1 MKIIQNQKFFKRNL
15 AQLINELADP
25 SENSAANLAGGRL
38 IDFADDKSA
47 QNKSSGGLVFKNV
60 EFMNCDIGL
69 DNDLANPQTIS
80 GVNFIGCTFRSC
92 FFGPCVLR
100 DVLLE
105 NTCFNNYGILDS
117 VLFCRVKIKGK
128 ITSFRINKCG
138 FMTHKNPKLQRK
150 IDAFR
155 QDFYSRADWA
165 LDISEA
171 RLSSFDYDGI
181 PARLFVLDTS
191 TQFVVRRDKFHSL
204 NQLSEEFES
213 KFSYVTAYLKDFLE
227 DGREDIVLTVP
238 TSRPKKFRKPI
249 ADGLNELRALGLAE

>member
-1 MKIIQNQKFFKRNL
+1 M
-15 AQLINELADP
+15 
-25 SENSAANLAGGRL
+25 
-38 IDFADDKSA
+38 
-47 QNKSSGGLVFKNV
+47 
-60 EFMNCDIGL
+60 
-69 DNDLANPQTIS
+69 
-80 GVNFIGCTFRSC
+80 
-92 FFGPCVLR
+92 
-100 DVLLE
+100 
-105 NTCFNNYGILDS
+105 
-117 VLFCRVKIKGK
+117 LFCRVKIKGK

-138 FMTHKNPKLQRK
+138 FMTHKNPKLQLK

-155 QDFYSRADWA
+155 QEFYSRADWA

-204 NQLSEEFES
+204 NQLSDEFES

-227 DGREDIVLTVP
+227 DDREDIVLTVP
-238 TSRPKKFRKPI
+238 TSRPKKFKEPI

>member
-15 AQLINELADP
+15 AQLINELASP
-25 SENSAANLAGGRL
+25 CENSAVNLAEDRL

-47 QNKSSGGLVFKNV
+47 QKKNGGRLVFKNI

-69 DNDLANPQTIS
+69 DNDLTNPQTIS

-105 NTCFNNYGILDS
+105 NTCFNDYGILDS
-117 VLFCRVKIKGK
+117 VLFYRVKIKGK

-138 FMTHKNPKLQRK
+138 FMAHKNPELQRK

-155 QDFYSRADWA
+155 QEFYSRAD
-165 LDISEA
+165 
-171 RLSSFDYDGI
+171 
-181 PARLFVLDTS
+181 
-191 TQFVVRRDKFHSL
+191 
-204 NQLSEEFES
+204 
-213 KFSYVTAYLKDFLE
+213 
-227 DGREDIVLTVP
+227 
-238 TSRPKKFRKPI
+238 
-249 ADGLNELRALGLAE
+249 